1 MKMAAIYPGS
11 FDPMTYGHLDIL
23 ERATHMFQKII
34 VTVADNTRK
43 KCVFSADE
51 RVQLIN
57 ECIRDK
63 TWADQVEVKRFT
75 GLLVDFAKEQKVHT
89 LIRGVRQISDFEY
102 EFRMALMNRRL
113 SPETDTIF
121 LMPSE
126 ELTFVSASLVKEVAY
141 WGGQLEHFVP
151 DNVAEALRKKFKE
164 KGNKGIKE

>member
-23 ERATHMFQKII
+23 ERATHMFQNII

-141 WGGQLEHFVP
+141 WGGELEHFVP
-151 DNVAEALRKKFKE
+151 DNVAEALRNKYQKK
-164 KGNKGIKE
+164 ND